1 MITGKSQDTW
11 RLNNTPLNNTWVR
24 EEITKEIWKQFDL
37 NVNVNTTQ
45 QHFWNAMKAV
55 TIENFITWNAHTRK

>member
-11 RLNNTPLNNTWVR
+11 RLNNIPLNNAWVR

-37 NVNVNTTQ
+37 NVNVNTTE
-45 QHFWNAMKAV
+45 QHLWNAMKAV
-55 TIENFITWNAHTRK
+55 TKENFITWNAHTRK